1 MGMKTGQGEE
11 SHPAR
16 KNPAMRTSNPKAKAH
31 FEPEGRGLTRS
42 MGSSPGGSLPLFEC
56 FVVKLHRRG
65 PPVRIRKWGLSC
77 V

>member
-1 MGMKTGQGEE
+1 
-11 SHPAR
+11 
-16 KNPAMRTSNPKAKAH
+16 
-31 FEPEGRGLTRS
+31 